1 MRAIFKI
8 MFKLKNELGLKVT
21 TALSR
26 AGLEVARLYGVL
38 DHLSA
43 ISPGGYYEEIF
54 VDDPLRP
61 VSRVPGRVM
70 AGRYDVV
77 VLAPATAN
85 TVAKIVR
92 GIADTIV
99 SQAFSMALKSG
110 TTVVVLPSD
119 HSEVVEA
126 EMPCLVDPEAC
137 RACPECPPEA
147 SCPHGAIFRG
157 EDGRAHID
165 MASCRG
171 CESCVPSCPH
181 GAIRCWERVE
191 VRCRE
196 VDLANVRELET
207 MEGVEVVR
215 DEVQLYRVLRRLL
228 SG

>member
-1 MRAIFKI
+1 MRAVFKT

-26 AGLEVARLYGVL
+26 AGLEVARLYGIL
-38 DHLSA
+38 DSLSI

-61 VSRVPGRVM
+61 VSRIPGRVM
-70 AGRYDVV
+70 AGCYDVV

-110 TTVVVLPSD
+110 TPVVILPSD
-119 HSEVVEA
+119 HSKVVEA
-126 EMPCLVDPEAC
+126 EMPCLIDPETC
-137 RACPECPPEA
+137 RACPECPPEI
-147 SCPHGAIFRG
+147 SCPHGAILRS
-157 EDGRAHID
+157 EDGKAHID

-171 CESCVPSCPH
+171 CEACVSSCPH
-181 GAIRCWERVE
+181 GAISCWKRIE

-196 VDLANVRELET
+196 VDLANVRELEVIG
-207 MEGVEVVR
+207 GVEVVK
-215 DEVQLYRVLRRLL
+215 DEVQLYHVLRRLL